1 MENFIQNLISWLLS
15 HGIKIIFILIG
26 AYLLN
31 HFLQI
36 FIGKIIQKH
45 LADKIN
51 KKGKKRVETLISILG
66 GTLRFVIYI
75 IAVLMILPE
84 FGINIAPILAGLG
97 LAGLAV
103 GMASR
108 DIISD
113 FISGIFIILE
123 NQYQIGDKVKIIGI
137 EGEVKEMSL
146 RRTVIIDENNTCHS
160 IPNSQIK
167 LVSKKVKED
176 NL

>member
-1 MENFIQNLISWLLS
+1 MENFLQNLTPWLTS
-15 HGIKIIFILIG
+15 HAIKIISILIG

-31 HFLQI
+31 RFLQI

-45 LADKIN
+45 LADKISEER
-51 KKGKKRVETLISILG
+51 KKRVETLISILA

-75 IAVLMILPE
+75 IAILMILPE

-103 GMASR
+103 GMAAR

-113 FISGIFIILE
+113 FISGIFIVLE
-123 NQYQIGDKVKIIGI
+123 NQYQIGDKVKIAGI
-137 EGEVKEMSL
+137 EGKVKEMTL
-146 RRTVIIDENNTCHS
+146 RRTIIIDENKICHS
-160 IPNSQIK
+160 FPNSQIK
-167 LVSKKVKED
+167 LVSKKAE
-176 NL
+176 